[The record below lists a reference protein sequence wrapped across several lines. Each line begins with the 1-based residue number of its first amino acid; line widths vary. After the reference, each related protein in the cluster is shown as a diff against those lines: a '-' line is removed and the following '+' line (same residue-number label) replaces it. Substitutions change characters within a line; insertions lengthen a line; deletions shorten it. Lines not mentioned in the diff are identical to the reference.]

1 MNSPYQTLQTIYE
14 IVKDDPQPQTY
25 LCRPRELILRQMK
38 NWDLIH
44 QELIQLE
51 EQGLIVTRQLDTLSI
66 SITILGL
73 ERIKSASALENT
85 GIPKA

>member
-44 QELIQLE
+44 QELMQLE
-51 EQGLIVTRQLDTLSI
+51 QQGLVVTRQLDTLSI
-66 SITILGL
+66 SITMLGL
-73 ERIKSASALENT
+73 ERIRSATALEQ
-85 GIPKA
+85 

>member
-1 MNSPYQTLQTIYE
+1 
-14 IVKDDPQPQTY
+14 
-25 LCRPRELILRQMK
+25 
-38 NWDLIH
+38 
-44 QELIQLE
+44 
-51 EQGLIVTRQLDTLSI
+51 LIVTRQLDTLSI